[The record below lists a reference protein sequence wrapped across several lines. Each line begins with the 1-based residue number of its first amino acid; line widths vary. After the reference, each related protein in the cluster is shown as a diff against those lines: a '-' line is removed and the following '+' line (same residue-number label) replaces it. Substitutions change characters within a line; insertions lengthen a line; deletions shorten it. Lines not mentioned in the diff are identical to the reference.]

1 MSNDDPFGD
10 PGLSGDHIQ
19 DPDTVQER
27 TSNDPLTALYH
38 KARDQGMT
46 KKEARSAAFA
56 QARGIPPRQPQPDQ
70 NPGW

>member
-19 DPDTVQER
+19 DPDYVQER
-27 TSNDPLTALYH
+27 TSQDPLTALYH

-46 KKEARSAAFA
+46 KKEARSASFA
-56 QARGIPPRQPQPDQ
+56 AARGIPPRQPARQTD
-70 NPGW
+70 WEW